1 MVWGARRGPRHRARA
16 FGRMRTDDVIVSRV
30 TTRSFVFSSPLR
42 DEARGWI
49 YFALSDACARKNEY
63 PSYFSRVVVFT
74 SICIS
79 I

>member
-1 MVWGARRGPRHRARA
+1 M
-16 FGRMRTDDVIVSRV
+16 IVSRV

-63 PSYFSRVVVFT
+63 PSYLSRVVVARGRSHIYGIYIDIVF
-74 SICIS
+74 IF
-79 I
+79 